1 MWVGLQLSGL
11 AKGTVCQQCQRQ
23 NGKSMKAMYCFF
35 CSEWEHAG
43 CRSLHADLFL
53 AIKQLDSNSQL
64 FKYECTSCLKRNV
77 SKLLL
82 RLRDSVAN
90 QGPTMAPRSD
100 GQLNQSRALIQEPAI
115 DMLLL
120 TERERKQR
128 DETRFN
134 FVVAGLPENDGCT
147 NIEKVVRLCEDHNL
161 GARLTKTKILF
172 VSVKLPLEEN
182 RNYYW
187 SN

>member
-1 MWVGLQLSGL
+1 
-11 AKGTVCQQCQRQ
+11 
-23 NGKSMKAMYCFF
+23 
-35 CSEWEHAG
+35 
-43 CRSLHADLFL
+43 
-53 AIKQLDSNSQL
+53 
-64 FKYECTSCLKRNV
+64 
-77 SKLLL
+77 
-82 RLRDSVAN
+82 
-90 QGPTMAPRSD
+90 MAPRSD